1 MDRISICKS
10 VVMIMW
16 FCEVIMVIKN
26 DVFIG
31 INWLKV
37 NDFCLGLRLIC
48 FYYWSF
54 LGVFIIFLLCKVV
67 RVWREIFINIRY
79 DLIGYI
85 DRVYWIKYK

>member
-26 DVFIG
+26 G
-31 INWLKV
+31 INWLEV

-54 LGVFIIFLLCKVV
+54 LGVFIVFLLCKVV
-67 RVWREIFINIRY
+67 CVWREIFINIRY

>member
-1 MDRISICKS
+1 
-10 VVMIMW
+10 MIMW

-31 INWLKV
+31 IIWLKV

-54 LGVFIIFLLCKVV
+54 FGVFIVFLLCKVV
-67 RVWREIFINIRY
+67 CVWREIFINIRY